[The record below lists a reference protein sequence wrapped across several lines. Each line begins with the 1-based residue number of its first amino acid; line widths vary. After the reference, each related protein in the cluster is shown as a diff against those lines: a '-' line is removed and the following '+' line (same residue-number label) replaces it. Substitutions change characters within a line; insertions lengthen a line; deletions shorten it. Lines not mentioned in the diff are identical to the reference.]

1 MRARIAAPTSVAALA
16 AWLDFSRLQELHH
29 ADSLVPVLA
38 GLTAWTPFYW
48 GQDRYGMLIP
58 LLALP
63 VRDPALHLLL
73 QGFLTMALSLWGLI
87 LLVEILLPRS
97 VPWTAAAALLVIL
110 LLLIP
115 PAEEVRF
122 NILWVQ
128 PYMLSFGLA
137 LTAVKLVNRGG
148 TSQLATAALLY
159 LAAAWVNVSLAMVVA
174 PLVVWRALVTDYGRF
189 GLARLRFA
197 VSNLL
202 FLAIATY
209 ASVRLSHAVSLPH
222 TPTELVPAAA
232 WPFTARALF
241 RAASGYEKVR
251 AWVGIALGLAAL
263 GLLGLAAESVR
274 RIARPILS
282 AAGGLVLTAIVPFVL
297 AASSRWV
304 AQNDYSVRYL
314 IPTLVLLQAACC
326 LLATL
331 PMLALHADQQH
342 ALNRASVVAVA
353 VALLVAVG
361 PPSRKAVEHAFES
374 RWGTTAREVIA
385 ARATHVTG
393 DYWKV
398 WPTVFYASWLL
409 GTAGRHD
416 WPDGVTDRSIAT
428 LSRSRAVSHPRVAA
442 IGSVTT
448 WLALLGPHRWYI
460 AERRPTCVILTVQ

>member
-16 AWLDFSRLQELHH
+16 AWLDFSRLQEFHH
-29 ADSLVPVLA
+29 ADSLVPVLT

-63 VRDPALHLLL
+63 VRDPASHLLL
-73 QGFLTMALSLWGLI
+73 QGFLTMALSVWGLI
-87 LLVEILLPRS
+87 LLVQILLPRS

-128 PYMLSFGLA
+128 PYMLSIGLA
-137 LTAVKLVNRGG
+137 LTAMKLVNRRS
-148 TSQLATAALLY
+148 TSRIATAALLY
-159 LAAAWVNVSLAMVVA
+159 LAAAWVNVSMATVVA
-174 PLVVWRALVTDYGRF
+174 PLVLWRALVTDYGRL

-197 VSNLL
+197 VINLL
-202 FLAIATY
+202 FVAIATY
-209 ASVRLSHAVSLPH
+209 ASVRLSQAVSLPH
-222 TPTELVPAAA
+222 NSTELVPAAA
-232 WPFTARALF
+232 WPSAARALF

-251 AWVGIALGLAAL
+251 AWVGMALGLAAL
-263 GLLGLAAESVR
+263 GLLGLAAASVR
-274 RIARPILS
+274 RFARPILS
-282 AAGGLVLTAIVPFVL
+282 AACGLVLTAIVPFVL

-304 AQNDYSVRYL
+304 AQNNYSVRYL
-314 IPTLVLLQAACC
+314 IPTFVLLQAACC

-331 PMLALHADQQH
+331 PMLTLHADQQR
-342 ALNRASVVAVA
+342 ALNWASVAAVA
-353 VALLVAVG
+353 IALLLAVG

-385 ARATHVTG
+385 GRATHVTG

-409 GTAGRHD
+409 GTPGRKD
-416 WPDGVTDRSIAT
+416 WPYGLADRSIAT

-448 WLALLGPHRWYI
+448 GLALLGPQRWYI
-460 AERRPTCVILTVQ
+460 AERRPTCVILAVH